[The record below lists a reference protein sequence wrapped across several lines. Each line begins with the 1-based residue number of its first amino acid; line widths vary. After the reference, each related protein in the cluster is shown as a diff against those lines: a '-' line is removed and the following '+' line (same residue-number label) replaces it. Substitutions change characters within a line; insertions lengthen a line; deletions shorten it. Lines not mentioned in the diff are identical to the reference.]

1 MTWGL
6 ITDVAAPAE
15 VYDAMHARLMD
26 LTGGTADG
34 LLVHVARATETG
46 FQIVDVWESREQFER
61 YQTELIG
68 PLLAELTGG
77 DAPPAEAPVA
87 TEFDVR
93 GLVVLAAGIAV

>member
-6 ITDVAAPAE
+6 ITDVAAPAQ
-15 VYDAMHARLMD
+15 VYDAMHARLLD

-46 FQIVDVWESREQFER
+46 FQIVDVWESKEQFER
-61 YQTELIG
+61 YQKELIG
-68 PLLAELTGG
+68 PLLAEMTGG
-77 DAPPAEAPVA
+77 DASPGDGPVT

-93 GLVVLAAGIAV
+93 GLVVPAAGITV

>member
-26 LTGGTADG
+26 LTGGKADG
-34 LLVHVARATETG
+34 LLVHLARATETG
-46 FQIVDVWESREQFER
+46 FQIVDVWESKADFER

-68 PLLAELTGG
+68 PLLAELTG
-77 DAPPAEAPVA
+77 DAPPGVDPET

-93 GLVVLAAGIAV
+93 GLVVPAAGVAV

>member
-15 VYDAMHARLMD
+15 VYDAMHSRLMD
-26 LTGGTADG
+26 LTGGKADG

-46 FQIVDVWESREQFER
+46 FQIVDVWESKEDFER

-68 PLLAELTGG
+68 PLLAELTA
-77 DAPPAEAPVA
+77 DAPPGVGPETA
-87 TEFDVR
+87 EFDIR
-93 GLVVLAAGIAV
+93 GLVVPAAGIAV